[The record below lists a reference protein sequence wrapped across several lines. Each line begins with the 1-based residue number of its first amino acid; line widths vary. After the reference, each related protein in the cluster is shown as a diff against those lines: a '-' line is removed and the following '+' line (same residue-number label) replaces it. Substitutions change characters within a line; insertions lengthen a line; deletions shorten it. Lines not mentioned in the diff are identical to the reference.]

1 MLRKTLFAPL
11 LAATAL
17 TFAMPAHAAG
27 GEDRA
32 REAIAAAEAKVHTA
46 ETLGAS
52 VSMPDA
58 TAEARGALAMAH
70 ENFKRDHN
78 KQALEDAVRA
88 QSLAEAAI
96 GRMENSKQQAIVDE
110 RANADAQVSAANQQA
125 LSAQQNASDANARA
139 ANAEQSAA
147 VSATQA
153 QAARDQAALAQQ
165 QAAAAQQAQVETT
178 VTTQQ
183 AAPRRAART
192 VVKKTTTTARRAP
205 APAPATT
212 TTTTIKQAVNN

>member
-17 TFAMPAHAAG
+17 TLSVPAHAG
-27 GEDRA
+27 GENRA

-58 TAEARGALAMAH
+58 TAEARAALALAH
-70 ENFKRDHN
+70 ENFKRDRN
-78 KQALEDAVRA
+78 SRALEDAVRA

-96 GRMENSKQQAIVDE
+96 GRMEGAKQAALADE
-110 RANADAQVSAANQQA
+110 RARADAQVGAANQQA
-125 LSAQQNASDANARA
+125 LSAQQDAADANARA
-139 ANAEQSAA
+139 SAAEQSAA
-147 VSATQA
+147 SSAIQA
-153 QAARDQAALAQQ
+153 QAARDQAELARQ
-165 QAAAAQQAQVETT
+165 QAANAQVETT

-183 AAPRRAART
+183 PVASAPRRATRT
-192 VVKKTTTTARRAP
+192 VVKKKTTARRPAAP
-205 APAPATT
+205 ATTT